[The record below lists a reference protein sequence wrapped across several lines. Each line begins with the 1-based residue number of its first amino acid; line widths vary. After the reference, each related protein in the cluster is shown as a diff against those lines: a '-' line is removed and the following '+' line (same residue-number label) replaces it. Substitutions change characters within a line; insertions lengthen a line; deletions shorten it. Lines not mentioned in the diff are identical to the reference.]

1 MVGIR
6 VVSLSLEINSCLEIS
21 GVRLLDRAI
30 FQEFLGLYT
39 KRLKNFGNNPEEP
52 HRMSSFA
59 SSR

>member
-1 MVGIR
+1 MVGNR
-6 VVSLSLEINSCLEIS
+6 VVSLSLEVNSCLEIS
-21 GVRLLDRAI
+21 GVKLLSKLT